1 MLCSGRCL
9 RTMHTRKPWPMLA
22 AQAAFSSWER
32 PSPNGHATRLPTRA
46 QRISR
51 PTGGKPRIY
60 LESGTPPRTL
70 ELLVLIPE
78 QSFKMEEINSV
89 VKNLTPPKLHFLEI
103 SPGAGNSNFVK
114 LFARRDVPLSS
125 SSPPPQQCWL
135 CCRSR
140 GSWASRCSCTVLT
153 RCSQGMRSPLMAPL
167 WLTQPSAHRSLSSPS
182 HLIFACAQRPGA
194 SGVRTHL
201 LTGFAGR
208 TDSLAPVLAL
218 DRAAAPG
225 SSPNRCE
232 LGSSLCGPLQ
242 VLSSTAFDLPIILA
256 ISDTFS
262 AALEVRGP
270 PWSLPSTHDRA
281 CRPDASAP

>member
-1 MLCSGRCL
+1 MS
-9 RTMHTRKPWPMLA
+9 
-22 AQAAFSSWER
+22 
-32 PSPNGHATRLPTRA
+32 
-46 QRISR
+46 
-51 PTGGKPRIY
+51 TG
-60 LESGTPPRTL
+60 E
-70 ELLVLIPE
+70 VL
-78 QSFKMEEINSV
+78 
-89 VKNLTPPKLHFLEI
+89 
-103 SPGAGNSNFVK
+103 
-114 LFARRDVPLSS
+114 
-125 SSPPPQQCWL
+125 
-135 CCRSR
+135 CRSR
-140 GSWASRCSCTVLT
+140 CRACLCAVPSGQWQVAVRPGSSASRTGDGPRSDNAMLINPLPNLVRTAGRGPGGSFCEYSWGYKCFSGGT
-153 RCSQGMRSPLMAPL
+153 RSEKDSHFSRFPQLDPTRSPLSMLMAPL

-225 SSPNRCE
+225 SSPTRCE
-232 LGSSLCGPLQ
+232 LGSSLFGPLQ

-262 AALEVRGP
+262 AALEVLGP